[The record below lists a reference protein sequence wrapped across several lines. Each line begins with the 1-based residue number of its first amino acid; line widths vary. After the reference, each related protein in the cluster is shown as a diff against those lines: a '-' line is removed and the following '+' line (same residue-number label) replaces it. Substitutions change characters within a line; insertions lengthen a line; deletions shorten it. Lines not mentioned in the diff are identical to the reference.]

1 MLRSLSLT
9 FVVLLLACVQES
21 NEVPIDQ
28 LRKHAIGT
36 ASQREVDKATD
47 RFEVEGIPY
56 AITTETE
63 EFGTLHYIHWRERD
77 DERAR
82 EILCELIPI
91 PPPGDASYAAE
102 DWAMNE
108 LNDVLV
114 ERGVATKWTMYADV
128 RFLVWG
134 RGDTPRV
141 RQIYL
146 ESFGEE
152 LKLFPDVSEQVKELR
167 GCD

>member
-1 MLRSLSLT
+1 
-9 FVVLLLACVQES
+9 
-21 NEVPIDQ
+21 
-28 LRKHAIGT
+28 
-36 ASQREVDKATD
+36 
-47 RFEVEGIPY
+47 
-56 AITTETE
+56 
-63 EFGTLHYIHWRERD
+63 
-77 DERAR
+77 
-82 EILCELIPI
+82 
-91 PPPGDASYAAE
+91 
-102 DWAMNE
+102 MNE